1 MKTKADPNVVPL
13 CDILLVLLI
22 IFMVITPMAQAGVDV
37 RIPEVGGD
45 GGDGPLVLLVEKNGE
60 VKLNNETY
68 KSMTELESRLTEVY
82 RFRTNKVI
90 FVNAHASLPFQ
101 DVIKVMDIAK
111 SAGVE
116 TISTIPYKYDK

>member
-37 RIPEVGGD
+37 RIPEVGG
-45 GGDGPLVLLVEKNGE
+45 GGDGPLVILVEKNGE

-116 TISTIPYKYDK
+116 TISTIPHKYDK